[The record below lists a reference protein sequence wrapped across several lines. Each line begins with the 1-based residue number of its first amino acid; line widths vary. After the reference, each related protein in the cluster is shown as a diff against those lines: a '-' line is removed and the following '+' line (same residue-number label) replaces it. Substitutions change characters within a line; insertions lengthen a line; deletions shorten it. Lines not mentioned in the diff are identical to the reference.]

1 MINTEEFIKDL
12 YFFLQENKYIPN
24 TLSTDKERSLF
35 RKLEKLH
42 IQNSLSDNDYKT
54 LTELCCGAL
63 YEYELN
69 GFTSGIYLSKILASM
84 V

>member
-12 YFFLQENKYIPN
+12 YFFLQENKYIPA

-54 LTELCCGAL
+54 LTALCYSAL
-63 YEYELN
+63 YEFELN
-69 GFTSGIYLSKILASM
+69 GLYKAYTFQKY
-84 V
+84 